1 MKEEIRLGNEA
12 LARHD
17 LETAAQY
24 FRQVLATD
32 STDLQKR
39 IATNRLRDIQ
49 AQRIRAE
56 APPPSPALP
65 RPRTRRK
72 ATDRTQSEP
81 EATHHFVRPPD
92 QPVVVIKR
100 H

>member
-24 FRQVLATD
+24 FHQVLTTD

-49 AQRIRAE
+49 AQRVRAE
-56 APPPSPALP
+56 APQSSPALTK
-65 RPRTRRK
+65 PRTRRK
-72 ATDRTQSEP
+72 ATGRTPPESESS
-81 EATHHFVRPPD
+81 HHFVRPPD